1 MAAGPSYVILSDS
14 ESDEETCKRGPTI
27 HGFEIFD
34 KHCHFGN
41 EVEMTKE
48 NLDHLKRQVL
58 DYKPTIPYYVCK
70 MGKTTNNITRGKM
83 TFDKEYTEEHLKNYL
98 TEPTTIPITSNTN
111 AWVGTRVRINKV
123 ATGNA
128 VMTTNWPDVVM
139 GAEIKDGDICM
150 FCFYDGTRE
159 LGCFVTRLSN

>member
-1 MAAGPSYVILSDS
+1 MLSKILYG
-14 ESDEETCKRGPTI
+14 TKNVLIFYAGPTI

-83 TFDKEYTEEHLKNYL
+83 VIPKTPTYKTYFRTLPVLHMMFWLNQHVLL
-98 TEPTTIPITSNTN
+98 TLLQSS
-111 AWVGTRVRINKV
+111 
-123 ATGNA
+123 
-128 VMTTNWPDVVM
+128 
-139 GAEIKDGDICM
+139 DI
-150 FCFYDGTRE
+150 
-159 LGCFVTRLSN
+159 

>member
-1 MAAGPSYVILSDS
+1 MLSKILYG
-14 ESDEETCKRGPTI
+14 TKNVLIFYAGPTI

-48 NLDHLKRQVL
+48 NLDHLKKQVL

-83 TFDKEYTEEHLKNYL
+83 VIPKRQLTKLIFVHYL
-98 TEPTTIPITSNTN
+98 YYI
-111 AWVGTRVRINKV
+111 
-123 ATGNA
+123 
-128 VMTTNWPDVVM
+128 
-139 GAEIKDGDICM
+139 
-150 FCFYDGTRE
+150 
-159 LGCFVTRLSN
+159 

>member
-1 MAAGPSYVILSDS
+1 MLSKILYG
-14 ESDEETCKRGPTI
+14 TKNVLIFYAGPTI

-48 NLDHLKRQVL
+48 NLDHLKKQVL

-83 TFDKEYTEEHLKNYL
+83 VIPKTPTYKTLFSYTNCITYDVLA
-98 TEPTTIPITSNTN
+98 EPTCITNFITVFRYLN
-111 AWVGTRVRINKV
+111 V
-123 ATGNA
+123 
-128 VMTTNWPDVVM
+128 
-139 GAEIKDGDICM
+139 
-150 FCFYDGTRE
+150 Y
-159 LGCFVTRLSN
+159 